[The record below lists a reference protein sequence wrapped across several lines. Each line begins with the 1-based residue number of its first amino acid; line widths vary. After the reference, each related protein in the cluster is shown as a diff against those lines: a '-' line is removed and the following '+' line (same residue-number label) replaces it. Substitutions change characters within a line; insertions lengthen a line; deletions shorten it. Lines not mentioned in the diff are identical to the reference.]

1 MNILILYKDKT
12 YKVISEKK
20 INSIDLSDSKIK
32 RIFIPLY
39 DNPNAYIPIKP
50 SSLYKFNK
58 VKVSIAYQAF
68 IYDMEDS
75 IGTSFTPHLF
85 EKECDNLI
93 DFINAIYN
101 CYKFRGVTLYLD
113 THNAMTYDRTMS
125 FVIALRQVQIQ
136 FFNKCNQL
144 INEIDSGLMKDLEEY
159 SKKVFHRTP
168 PPYICENR
176 LNSLKDIFYIPE
188 MLNGEMADSERLHLA
203 ISIKDDN
210 TWQQVKKPGKEL
222 SPHDYLFYKIRD
234 FEIYYLMPYELFTTL
249 LNFKAFTIDYLSVP
263 VTLPYDED
271 FLTSLDN
278 NKIPS
283 VIEKQDAMSSH
294 FNSDLFSVSNVSVD
308 VHSID
313 ILLESMIFFKS
324 IVSYI
329 KYFGVFCYA
338 EEDKST
344 KMRNFNIFYRPHICG
359 EYSNEFLLTEL
370 ELDDDTILNTFLKMI
385 KGR

>member
-1 MNILILYKDKT
+1 
-12 YKVISEKK
+12 
-20 INSIDLSDSKIK
+20 
-32 RIFIPLY
+32 
-39 DNPNAYIPIKP
+39 
-50 SSLYKFNK
+50 
-58 VKVSIAYQAF
+58 
-68 IYDMEDS
+68 
-75 IGTSFTPHLF
+75 
-85 EKECDNLI
+85 
-93 DFINAIYN
+93 
-101 CYKFRGVTLYLD
+101 
-113 THNAMTYDRTMS
+113 
-125 FVIALRQVQIQ
+125 
-136 FFNKCNQL
+136 
-144 INEIDSGLMKDLEEY
+144 
-159 SKKVFHRTP
+159 
-168 PPYICENR
+168 
-176 LNSLKDIFYIPE
+176 
-188 MLNGEMADSERLHLA
+188 
-203 ISIKDDN
+203 
-210 TWQQVKKPGKEL
+210 
-222 SPHDYLFYKIRD
+222 
-234 FEIYYLMPYELFTTL
+234 MPYELFTTL

-283 VIEKQDAMSSH
+283 SIEKQDAIASH